1 MMYPYDTSFTPP
13 APALAV
19 LINSVQ
25 GTGKA
30 YQATAQIDTGADVSG
45 VPIVLLTKLKVE
57 PHQSVEIQDFD
68 EVGKEVR
75 TYLIKLEL
83 DRFRFRRLEVVA
95 LDAPHVLLG
104 RDVLNNFR
112 LIIDGPSLAF
122 GFGA

>member
-1 MMYPYDTSFTPP
+1 MYAYDTNFTPP

-25 GTGKA
+25 DTGEA
-30 YQATAQIDTGADVSG
+30 YQATAQLDTGADVSG
-45 VPIVLLTKLKVE
+45 VPIALLTSLKVE
-57 PHQSVEIQDFD
+57 PHQSLEVQDFD
-68 EVGKEVR
+68 EVRKEVR
-75 TYLIKLEL
+75 TYLIRLEL

-112 LIIDGPSLAF
+112 LMLDGPALNF
-122 GFGA
+122 GFG